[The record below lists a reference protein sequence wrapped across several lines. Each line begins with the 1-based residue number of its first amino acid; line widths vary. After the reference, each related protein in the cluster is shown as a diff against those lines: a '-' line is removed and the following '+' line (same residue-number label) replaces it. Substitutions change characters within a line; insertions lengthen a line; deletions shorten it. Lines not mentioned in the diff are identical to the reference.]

1 MIRDGRYRTTVCSTL
16 YLLSKRYSI
25 IISGSVRSN
34 TNVYVVKKNANS
46 LFLSLSSS
54 GMCPYIVRHVWIT
67 RVGNCTSFGGRE
79 GIKGNIFR
87 MVRGFVITEII
98 EFLENEC
105 VCQGGVIHR
114 K

>member
-46 LFLSLSSS
+46 LSLSLSRA
-54 GMCPYIVRHVWIT
+54 V
-67 RVGNCTSFGGRE
+67 
-79 GIKGNIFR
+79 
-87 MVRGFVITEII
+87 
-98 EFLENEC
+98 EC
-105 VCQGGVIHR
+105 ARI
-114 K
+114 

>member
-67 RVGNCTSFGGRE
+67 RVAHPSEGRE

>member
-1 MIRDGRYRTTVCSTL
+1 MPV
-16 YLLSKRYSI
+16 YSQ
-25 IISGSVRSN
+25 
-34 TNVYVVKKNANS
+34 
-46 LFLSLSSS
+46 
-54 GMCPYIVRHVWIT
+54 T
-67 RVGNCTSFGGRE
+67 RVDYTRCTSLGGRE